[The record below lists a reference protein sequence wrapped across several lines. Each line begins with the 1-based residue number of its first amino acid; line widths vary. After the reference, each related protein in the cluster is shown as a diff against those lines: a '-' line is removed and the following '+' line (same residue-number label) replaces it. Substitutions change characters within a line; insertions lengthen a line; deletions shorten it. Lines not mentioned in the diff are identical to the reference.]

1 MPPPADRRDA
11 SLDRQAVIASAAHS
25 AVFALKNCVLRSSRS
40 GWLGIR
46 LRYSSTVTAPNVP
59 PIEMRLRR
67 AKSEDRP
74 AIIALCRRSLGW
86 QADDPNE
93 AFFEWKHD
101 ENPFGQSPTW
111 VAQDES
117 GNLVGLRT
125 FLKWR
130 FHRPD
135 GTTISAV
142 RAVDTATHP
151 DWQGRGIFSRLTL
164 GALDDLRD
172 DGVDCVF
179 NTPNDKSRPG
189 YLKMGWQ
196 QVGKVPVSVRLTGPG
211 SVRKLAG
218 ARTAAEMWSE
228 ESGVGRPA
236 TEVLADHDRVQD
248 LLNTIEPA
256 AHIGTDRT
264 PEFLEWRYRFAP
276 LRYRAIS
283 LGTGVEDGLVV
294 FRARR
299 RGTAIEGTICEVLAP
314 EGASLRKVW
323 KALKGSGID
332 YLLKGTTPGG
342 RFHVADPRQGF
353 VPVPALG
360 PILTWRP
367 VATSSVPTME
377 QLALGLGDIELF

>member
-1 MPPPADRRDA
+1 VCTRRALPPKTESCAGLPEPA
-11 SLDRQAVIASAAHS
+11 
-25 AVFALKNCVLRSSRS
+25 S
-40 GWLGIR
+40 GEVQYPL
-46 LRYSSTVTAPNVP
+46 TVTDTEKTPTDLK
-59 PIEMRLRR
+59 LRR
-67 AKSEDRP
+67 AVPGDRA
-74 AIIALCRRSLGW
+74 AIIELCRRSLGW

-101 ENPFGQSPTW
+101 DNPFGRSPTW
-111 VAQDES
+111 VAEDDS

-125 FLKWR
+125 FLRWR
-130 FHRPD
+130 FRRPD
-135 GTTISAV
+135 GSTISAV

-151 DWQGRGIFSRLTL
+151 DRQGQGIFSRLTL

-189 YLKMGWQ
+189 YLKMGWE

-218 ARTAAEMWSE
+218 ARTAAEMWSKK
-228 ESGVGRPA
+228 SLVGRPA
-236 TEVLADHDRVQD
+236 IEVLADHDEVQA
-248 LLNTIEPA
+248 LLDR
-256 AHIGTDRT
+256 IGPQPQIATDRT
-264 PEFLEWRYRFAP
+264 PGFLHWRYRFAP
-276 LRYRAIS
+276 LNYRAIN
-283 LGTGVEDGLVV
+283 LGTSVEDGLVV
-294 FRARR
+294 FRVRR

-314 EGASLRKVW
+314 EGTSPQRAW

-332 YLLKGTTPGG
+332 YLLKGSRPGG
-342 RFHVADPRQGF
+342 RSPAIDARQGF

-367 VATSSVPTME
+367 VAELTVPTMD